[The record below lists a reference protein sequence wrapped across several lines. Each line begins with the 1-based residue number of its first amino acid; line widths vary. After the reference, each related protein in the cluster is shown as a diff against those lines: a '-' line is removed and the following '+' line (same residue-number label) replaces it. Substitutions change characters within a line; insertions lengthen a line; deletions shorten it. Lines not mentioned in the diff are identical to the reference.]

1 MSTERS
7 EASSRPSF
15 SHELR
20 SPLNHIIGYSET
32 LIEEAED
39 ANETQLVAPLQA
51 ILGTG
56 RQLLTLVNDIFSAER
71 ADERKAHLR
80 TMLGDLIPVAHAV
93 AAQIEL
99 LLNENGDTETLIK
112 DLHKIQGPVVRLL
125 DLIERADESWAP
137 GKAPATQQP
146 VPDHEPKQTPQ
157 TGVEKQAAE
166 RGILLVVDD
175 NAQNREVL
183 SRHLQRQG
191 YYVVTAENGRQA
203 IEMMSSAPFD
213 LLLLDI
219 LMPEMDGY
227 EVLRHLKQDKAFSH
241 IPVIMISALDEIESV
256 VRCIEMGAEDYLPKP
271 FNPVLLR
278 ARIGASLEKKR
289 LRDKDIQYLEQVAIL
304 TGAAAAV
311 EAGTFDSRTLADVA
325 QRSDALGNLARI
337 FQHMAREIYEREQ
350 KLKQEVQELRIEID
364 NAKRDRHV
372 NEITDSEYFRPLQDK
387 ASRMRKNLD
396 HEPPEDK

>member
-1 MSTERS
+1 MAFQRMQG
-7 EASSRPSF
+7 AVVRY
-15 SHELR
+15 
-20 SPLNHIIGYSET
+20 LN
-32 LIEEAED
+32 
-39 ANETQLVAPLQA
+39 VM
-51 ILGTG
+51 
-56 RQLLTLVNDIFSAER
+56 ER
-71 ADERKAHLR
+71 A
-80 TMLGDLIPVAHAV
+80 
-93 AAQIEL
+93 
-99 LLNENGDTETLIK
+99 ENS
-112 DLHKIQGPVVRLL
+112 GPRG
-125 DLIERADESWAP
+125 RP
-137 GKAPATQQP
+137 PATQQP
-146 VPDHEPKQTPQ
+146 VPDHELKQTPQ

-191 YYVVTAENGRQA
+191 YYVVTVENGRQA

-219 LMPEMDGY
+219 MMPEMDGY
-227 EVLRHLKQDKAFSH
+227 EVLRLLKQDKAFSH

-311 EAGTFDSRTLADVA
+311 EAGTFDSRTLDDVA

-364 NAKRDRHV
+364 NVKRDRQV
-372 NEITDSEYFRPLQDK
+372 KEITDSEYFSTLQEK
-387 ASRMRKNLD
+387 AARMRRKLD
-396 HEPPEDK
+396 QEPSEDE